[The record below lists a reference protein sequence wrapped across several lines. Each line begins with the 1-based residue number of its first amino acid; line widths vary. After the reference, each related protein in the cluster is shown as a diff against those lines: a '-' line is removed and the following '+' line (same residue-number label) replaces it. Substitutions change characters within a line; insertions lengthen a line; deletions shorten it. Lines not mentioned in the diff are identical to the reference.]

1 MEFHGNIFF
10 DRFRKGLPIEHAAIE
25 SIPLETK

>member
-1 MEFHGNIFF
+1 VA
-10 DRFRKGLPIEHAAIE
+10 DKPSSARARRGLPIEHAAIE